1 MATKDSNEA
10 DSAPQHLPN
19 KSHGMRKCVGAMAFD
34 IRLRAICD
42 PAVQPLPV
50 DLWLYPGSYLHETKL
65 SLIFSKS
72 VANKSQAASTAERV
86 TT

>member
-34 IRLRAICD
+34 IRLRAIC
-42 PAVQPLPV
+42 
-50 DLWLYPGSYLHETKL
+50 
-65 SLIFSKS
+65 
-72 VANKSQAASTAERV
+72 
-86 TT
+86 